1 MSELRR
7 LAGRAAA
14 LVRERAV
21 EGAREARRA
30 AAARAT
36 AAWTHRPPAPRATAI
51 ALAAAVALAGAWSV
65 VAQARLA
72 GKLPSPLDWAAARAL
87 VERDARSGD
96 AAAVSPPWA
105 ERAREVLPSF
115 VPVLAQARFA
125 GEDLVGVRRVWLVS
139 LPDVPWSRW
148 EAEIDL
154 AERSARAETPARL
167 GALEIT
173 RYDLA
178 DPTLPLAF
186 LPDRLGHA
194 AVTLGGLPCQAEG
207 AGRFR
212 CGEGAVEVAREVRD
226 VGGVARPC
234 LTASAAASLDA
245 PLAVAFPPMRI
256 GRTLHGHSG
265 PTDLGPPA
273 GPAPV
278 RLAVLLDGEEVGAAE
293 LPGAAWTPFRV
304 DMARSAGQV
313 RTLSLVLTSPGRLAL
328 CLDALVLP

>member
-30 AAARAT
+30 AAARAA
-36 AAWTHRPPAPRATAI
+36 AAWTHRPPAPRAAAI
-51 ALAAAVALAGAWSV
+51 GLAAAVAAAGAWSV
-65 VAQARLA
+65 VSQARLA
-72 GKLPSPLDWAAARAL
+72 GRLPSPLDWAAARAL
-87 VERDARSGD
+87 VERDARPGD

-105 ERAREVLPSF
+105 ERAREVLPSS
-115 VPVLAQARFA
+115 VPVFAQARFA
-125 GEDLVGVRRVWLVS
+125 GEALVGVRRVWLLS
-139 LPDVPWSRW
+139 LPDAPWSRW
-148 EAEIDL
+148 DAEIDL
-154 AERSARAETPARL
+154 AERSARAEAPARL
-167 GALEIT
+167 GALEVT

-194 AVTLGGLPCQAEG
+194 AVTLGGVSCPPDG

-234 LTASAAASLDA
+234 LTLSAAA
-245 PLAVAFPPMRI
+245 PLEAAVALAFPSVRV
-256 GRTLHGHSG
+256 GRTLHGHAG
-265 PTDLGPPA
+265 PAGSAP

-278 RLAVLLDGEEVGAAE
+278 RIAVLLDGEEVGAAE
-293 LPGAAWTPFRV
+293 LPGASWTPFRV
-304 DMARSAGQV
+304 DMTRSAGQV
-313 RTLSLVLTSPGRLAL
+313 RTLSLVLTSPGPIAL